1 MKKLVLSLAVL
12 AGMTMVAC
20 GSSENNA
27 ENADSAAVEAP
38 VEAVE
43 AAAPC
48 CNDTDNAA
56 NSNCSDHTAFISV
69 SCFSQNYCCNQ

>member
-27 ENADSAAVEAP
+27 EATDSAAADSAVVAE
-38 VEAVE
+38 
-43 AAAPC
+43 
-48 CNDTDNAA
+48 
-56 NSNCSDHTAFISV
+56 
-69 SCFSQNYCCNQ
+69 

>member
-27 ENADSAAVEAP
+27 EAADAAAVEAP
-38 VEAVE
+38 VEAPAE

-48 CNDTDNAA
+48 CGDTDSVAA
-56 NSNCSDHTAFISV
+56 EAPAAEAPAPAAEEAK
-69 SCFSQNYCCNQ
+69 

>member
-27 ENADSAAVEAP
+27 EATDSAAVEAP

-48 CNDTDNAA
+48 CNDTDSVVAEEAPAA
-56 NSNCSDHTAFISV
+56 EEAAPAEEAK
-69 SCFSQNYCCNQ
+69 

>member
-27 ENADSAAVEAP
+27 EAADTAAVEAP

-48 CNDTDNAA
+48 CGDTDTVVAEAPAA
-56 NSNCSDHTAFISV
+56 EEAAAPAEEAK
-69 SCFSQNYCCNQ
+69 

>member
-48 CNDTDNAA
+48 CNDTDTVAEAA
-56 NSNCSDHTAFISV
+56 APAAEEV
-69 SCFSQNYCCNQ
+69 AAPAEEAK